1 MKRPKK
7 RGAGLTATEPQ
18 IKNLT
23 GKNTNLSI
31 ELLQVRLIK
40 SANLHSSVKNWGK
53 PHWLTLEFEEYVS
66 KTNNKRE
73 EGIEK

>member
-1 MKRPKK
+1 MI
-7 RGAGLTATEPQ
+7 GNADEE
-18 IKNLT
+18 
-23 GKNTNLSI
+23 NTNLSI

-40 SANLHSSVKNWGK
+40 SANLHSSVKNWCK
-53 PHWLTLEFEEYVS
+53 HHWLTLEFEEYVS